1 MEIERTKNLGAQI
14 VKVKGKSE
22 RTTAAYR
29 AAVSAFVKS
38 GKPATVDG
46 FAAYIHDLK
55 GKRSAST
62 VNQHLAAGRLAFL
75 QAGRRLRLP
84 AYELAAI
91 KGSLA
96 SIPSVRKV
104 VSEVSVVSPDERAKL
119 LAALPLRIRLIA
131 ETLYVSGARVSE
143 ILGVRRDLIQVNE
156 GVSLRLLGKGSKERL
171 ARLPMPLYARIL
183 KEYPQ
188 GRFLFYTKTGAPFH
202 REYVSRE
209 IARAARR
216 VLGRSIGAHTLRH
229 SRATDLL
236 QETGRIKAVS
246 KLLGHADEATTLRFY
261 VKDSFNDAELFAGIA
276 GIAAPSTHSVGGV
289 PW

>member
-1 MEIERTKNLGAQI
+1 MKIERTANLGVQI
-14 VKVKGKSE
+14 VKVKGSSE

-75 QAGRRLRLP
+75 QAGKRLGLP

-96 SIPSVRKV
+96 SIPSVRKA
-104 VSEVSVVSPDERAKL
+104 VSEVSVVSPEERAKL

-143 ILGVRRDLIQVNE
+143 ILGVRRDSISVSG
-156 GVSLRLLGKGSKERL
+156 GVSLRLGKGSKERL
-171 ARLPMPLYARIL
+171 ARLPMPLYKRIL

-188 GRFLFYTKTGAPFH
+188 SMFLFYTRTGAPFH

-236 QETGRIKAVS
+236 HETGRIKAVS
-246 KLLGHADEATTLRFY
+246 TLLGHADEATTLRFY
-261 VKDSFNDAELFAGIA
+261 VKDSFNDAELFAGA
-276 GIAAPSTHSVGGV
+276 GGRAAPSPHWVGGA
-289 PW
+289 PR